1 MESATINPVTALRE
15 RNVAER
21 QLSALVNAVRD
32 HERAQQ
38 TKPYARRADDLGLYR
53 RVRQIIGEQDG

>member
-1 MESATINPVTALRE
+1 MEASTITAVTALRE

-21 QLSALVNAVRD
+21 QLSALVGAVRN

-38 TKPYARRADDLGLYR
+38 LRPYPRRGDDLNLYR
-53 RVRQIIGEQDG
+53 RVRQIIGEQG